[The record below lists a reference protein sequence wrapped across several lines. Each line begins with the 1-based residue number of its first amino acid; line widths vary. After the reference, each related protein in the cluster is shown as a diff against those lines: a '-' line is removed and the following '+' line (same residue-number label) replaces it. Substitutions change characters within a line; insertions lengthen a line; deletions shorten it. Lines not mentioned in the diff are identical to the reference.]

1 MSNISLERDHTGSL
15 HLLVSGV
22 PASGAN
28 VTGIVTNPQ
37 TGELQAVVAIPLK
50 HATLSEV
57 SNVIPMVRPER

>member
-1 MSNISLERDHTGSL
+1 MSNIELQRDHTGGL
-15 HLLVSGV
+15 NLVVSGHH
-22 PASGAN
+22 ALGSH

-50 HATLSEV
+50 HATLGEV